1 MEVEVLLAE
10 EMSSLPSLAD
20 SQAVKLVMKIGA
32 SHGFNG
38 WLVDGYWMNILY
50 SQWI

>member
-10 EMSSLPSLAD
+10 EMSSLPSRRAD
-20 SQAVKLVMKIGA
+20 SQAAKVVMKIGA

-38 WLVDGYWMNILY
+38 WLVDG
-50 SQWI
+50 